1 MVAVPKERFTIEE
14 YIEFD
19 KNSEE
24 RWEYFDGVVVSMSGG
39 TLTHNRIATNF
50 VVGLQPK
57 ALAKGCEVLAG
68 DMRIKVPKAPPY
80 RYADIVVVCGPPVIE
95 RVQGLDVLVNPSLI
109 VEILSESTEAYNR
122 GQKFVSYK
130 SIESFREYVLVAQ
143 DRTSITHYVRP
154 ENGNWLRTDIEG
166 LDNPTSER
174 VAMWIWDRLVPT
186 LPTLDK
192 VVVRETCT
200 SGVEFRGAAPSPP

>member
-1 MVAVPKERFTIEE
+1 MAAVPKERFTLEE

-39 TLTHNRIATNF
+39 TLAHNQISTNLLT
-50 VVGLQPK
+50 GLHK
-57 ALAKGCEVLAG
+57 DALAKGCRVLPA

-95 RVQGLDVLVNPSLI
+95 KIQGLDVLVNPSLI
-109 VEILSESTEAYNR
+109 IEILSESTEAYNR

-130 SIESFREYVLVAQ
+130 SIETFREYLLVAQ
-143 DRTSITHYVRP
+143 DRPSITHYVRQTD
-154 ENGNWLRTDIEG
+154 GSWLRTDIEG
-166 LDNPTSER
+166 LDNEIEIVTISCKMSLREIY
-174 VAMWIWDRLVPT
+174 ALVDFPADA
-186 LPTLDK
+186 L
-192 VVVRETCT
+192 
-200 SGVEFRGAAPSPP
+200 